1 MSKVTDIVEDLRNI
15 ENLTGSAQEQLV
27 SVVSIKTVNGES
39 ILGSVDLGVSTML
52 STCSAIESATEAGN
66 YFNWL

>member
-39 ILGSVDLGVSTML
+39 ILGAGDLGVSTML

-66 YFNWL
+66 YFN